1 MTTQI
6 ASAALLTTA
15 TLTCQAKGGKT
26 QATADLSAQFTMIP
40 LTAFLQIN
48 QGILDT
54 VSGTI
59 KAQGVSRWNNYTSWS
74 NFGDYRG
81 VLSEIIWTAPLIDVG
96 ELKYFTISTD
106 AEFDGTMSYEIY
118 TSTTGVFQGEETR
131 TTVVEGDF
139 DIAAFYGQ
147 YVYVIARVSGNEL
160 RNLNITT
167 SSQTSTRTL
176 RDVDTSTLAGTISS
190 RAIPLSRP
198 VSRVMNIVIS
208 PKTTTAYAVD
218 LYVSNTATSEVL
230 IPMVVSKAD
239 SEPYFVTDY
248 IVTDYFVEGS
258 TPSFVLYGLDN
269 QARNGIVD
277 INLEVLP
284 RQIMTAGNIVTIA

>member
-6 ASAALLTTA
+6 AAAALLTTA
-15 TLTCQAKGGKT
+15 TVTCQARGGKT
-26 QATADLSAQFTMIP
+26 RATADLSAVFTMIP
-40 LTAFLQIN
+40 LTAFQIIN

-59 KAQGVSRWNNYTSWS
+59 KAEGVSRWNNYSSWS

-81 VLSEIIWTAPLIDVG
+81 ALAEIIWTAPLIDVG

-118 TSTTGVFQGEETR
+118 TSTTGVFQGEETK
-131 TTVVEGDF
+131 TTVVEGNF
-139 DIAAFYGQ
+139 DITAFYGR
-147 YVYVIARVSGNEL
+147 YVYVTARVSGSEL

-167 SSQTSTRTL
+167 SSQTSTQTL
-176 RDVDTSTLAGTISS
+176 RDVDTSTLGGTISA
-190 RAIPLSRP
+190 RAIPLARP

-239 SEPYFVTDY
+239 AEPYFVTDY
-248 IVTDYFVEGS
+248 IATDYFVEGS

-284 RQIMTAGNIVTIA
+284 RQIMTGGNIVTIA

>member
-6 ASAALLTTA
+6 AAAALQTTA
-15 TLTCQAKGGKT
+15 TLTCQARGGKT
-26 QATADLSAQFTMIP
+26 RATADLSAEFSMVP
-40 LTAFLQIN
+40 LTAFQIIN

-59 KAQGVSRWNNYTSWS
+59 KADGVSRWNNYSSWS
-74 NFGDYRG
+74 NFSDYRG
-81 VLSEIIWTAPLIDVG
+81 TLAEIIWTAPLIDVG

-118 TSTTGVFQGEETR
+118 TSTTGVFQGEETK
-131 TTVVEGDF
+131 TTVIEGDF
-139 DIAAFYGQ
+139 DISAFYGR
-147 YVYVIARVSGNEL
+147 YVYVTARVSGNEL

-167 SSQTSTRTL
+167 SSLTSTQIL
-176 RDVDTSTLAGTISS
+176 RDVDTSTLSGTVSA
-190 RAIPLSRP
+190 RVIPLARP

-208 PKTTTAYAVD
+208 PKTTTAYAID

-230 IPMVVSKAD
+230 IPMVISKAD
-239 SEPYFVTDY
+239 SEPYFVTEY
-248 IVTDYFVEGS
+248 IVSDYYVGGS

-284 RQIMTAGNIVTIA
+284 RQIMTGGNIVTIT

>member
-6 ASAALLTTA
+6 AAAALLTTA
-15 TLTCQAKGGKT
+15 TITCQARGGKT
-26 QATADLSAQFTMIP
+26 RATADLSAEFSMVP
-40 LTAFLQIN
+40 LTAFQIIN

-59 KAQGVSRWNNYTSWS
+59 KAEGVSRWNNYSSWS

-81 VLSEIIWTAPLIDVG
+81 TLAEIVWTAPLIDVG
-96 ELKYFTISTD
+96 EIKYFTIATD

-118 TSTTGVFQGEETR
+118 TSNTGVFQGEETK

-147 YVYVIARVSGNEL
+147 YVYVVARVSGSEL

-176 RDVDTSTLAGTISS
+176 RDVDTSTLGGTISA
-190 RAIPLSRP
+190 RAIPLARP

-239 SEPYFVTDY
+239 AEPYFVTDY
-248 IVTDYFVEGS
+248 IVTDYYAEGS

-284 RQIMTAGNIVTIA
+284 RQVMTGGNIVTIT

>member
-6 ASAALLTTA
+6 AAATLQTTA
-15 TLTCQAKGGKT
+15 TVTCQAKGGKT
-26 QATADLSAQFTMIP
+26 QATVSISAEFTMIP
-40 LTAFLQIN
+40 LTAFQIVN
-48 QGILDT
+48 QGILDVVT
-54 VSGTI
+54 GTI
-59 KAQGVSRWNNYTSWS
+59 KADGVSRWNNFGSWR

-81 VLSEIIWTAPLIDVG
+81 VLSEIVWTAPLIDVG

-118 TSTTGVFQGEETR
+118 TSTTGVFQGEETK
-131 TTVVEGDF
+131 TTVTNGDF
-139 DIAAFYGQ
+139 DIAAFYGR
-147 YVYVIARVSGNEL
+147 YVYVTARVSGNEL

-167 SSQTSTRTL
+167 SSVTQTQTL

-190 RAIPLSRP
+190 RAIPLLRP

-239 SEPYFVTDY
+239 AEPYFITDY
-248 IVTDYFVEGS
+248 IVTDYYVEGS

-284 RQIMTAGNIVTIA
+284 RQVMTGGNIVTIA

>member
-6 ASAALLTTA
+6 ASATLLTTA

-26 QATADLSAQFTMIP
+26 QAAADLSAQFTMIP

-59 KAQGVSRWNNYTSWS
+59 KAEGISRWNNYTSWS

-118 TSTTGVFQGEETR
+118 TSTTGVFQGEEIK

-160 RNLNITT
+160 RKLNITT
-167 SSQTSTRTL
+167 SSVTSIRTL
-176 RDVDTSTLAGTISS
+176 RDVDTSTLAGTVSS

-208 PKTTTAYAVD
+208 PKTTTAYAID

-230 IPMVVSKAD
+230 IPMVISKAD

-248 IVTDYFVEGS
+248 LVTDYFVEGS

>member
-6 ASAALLTTA
+6 AAAALLTTA
-15 TLTCQAKGGKT
+15 TVSCQAKGGKT
-26 QATADLSAQFTMIP
+26 QATVSISAEFSMVP
-40 LTAFLQIN
+40 LTAFQIVN

-59 KAQGVSRWNNYTSWS
+59 KAEGVSRWNNYSSWS
-74 NFGDYRG
+74 NFSDYRG
-81 VLSEIIWTAPLIDVG
+81 TLAEIIWTAPLIDVG

-118 TSTTGVFQGEETR
+118 TSTTGIFQGEEIK

-139 DIAAFYGQ
+139 DINAFYGR
-147 YVYVIARVSGNEL
+147 YVYVTARVSGSEL

-167 SSQTSTRTL
+167 SSQTSTQIL
-176 RDVDTSTLAGTISS
+176 RDVDTSTLSGTVSARS
-190 RAIPLSRP
+190 IPLSRP

-208 PKTTTAYAVD
+208 PKTTTPYAID

-248 IVTDYFVEGS
+248 LVTDYFVEGS

-284 RQIMTAGNIVTIA
+284 RQITTGGNIVTIA

>member
-15 TLTCQAKGGKT
+15 TVTCQAKGGKT
-26 QATADLSAQFTMIP
+26 RATADLSAVFSMVP
-40 LTAFLQIN
+40 LTAFQQIN

-54 VSGTI
+54 VTGTI
-59 KAQGVSRWNNYTSWS
+59 KADGVSRWNDYVSWS
-74 NFGDYRG
+74 NFSDYRG
-81 VLSEIIWTAPLIDVG
+81 VLAEIIWTAPLIDVG

-118 TSTTGVFQGEETR
+118 TSSTGVFKGEETK

-147 YVYVIARVSGNEL
+147 YVYVTARVSGSEL

-176 RDVDTSTLAGTISS
+176 RDIDTSTLGGTISA

-208 PKTTTAYAVD
+208 PKTTTAYAID

-239 SEPYFVTDY
+239 AEPYFVNDY
-248 IVTDYFVEGS
+248 IVTDYYVEGS

-284 RQIMTAGNIVTIA
+284 RQIMTGGNIVTIT

>member
-6 ASAALLTTA
+6 AAAALQTTA
-15 TLTCQAKGGKT
+15 TVTCQARGGKT
-26 QATADLSAQFTMIP
+26 RATADISAEFSMVP
-40 LTAFLQIN
+40 LTAFQQIN
-48 QGILDT
+48 QGLLDPVT
-54 VSGTI
+54 GTI
-59 KAQGVSRWNNYTSWS
+59 KAEGVSRWNNYSSWS

-81 VLSEIIWTAPLIDVG
+81 VLSQIKWTAPVIDVG
-96 ELKYFTISTD
+96 AVKYFTISTD
-106 AEFDGTMSYEIY
+106 AEFDGTLSYEIY
-118 TSTTGVFQGEETR
+118 TSTTGVFKGEETK

-147 YVYVIARVSGNEL
+147 YVYVTAIVSGSEL
-160 RNLNITT
+160 RRLNITT
-167 SSQTSTRTL
+167 SSLTQTQTL
-176 RDVDTSTLAGTISS
+176 RDIDTSTLAGTVSA

-198 VSRVMNIVIS
+198 VSRVMNIVIA

-218 LYVSNTATSEVL
+218 LYVSNTATSELL

-239 SEPYFVTDY
+239 ADPYFVTDY
-248 IVTDYFVEGS
+248 IVNDYYAGGS
-258 TPSFVLYGLDN
+258 TPSFVLYGIDN

-284 RQIMTAGNIVTIA
+284 RQVITAGNIVTIA